1 MCMFMYLEYLI
12 EFEETEYERKEWEE
26 LTRVP
31 GNNQRT
37 TLSLKPFLSYRFRV
51 IAINDIGKS
60 DPSMYTDVFSTPA
73 AGKLHRTCVHVR
85 VYIAL
90 KQK

>member
-1 MCMFMYLEYLI
+1 MYVFMYLEYLI

-26 LTRVP
+26 LSRMS
-31 GNNQRT
+31 GNNQRI

-60 DPSMYTDVFSTPA
+60 EPSMYTDVFSTPA
-73 AGKLHRTCVHVR
+73 ARK
-85 VYIAL
+85 
-90 KQK
+90 